1 MRPEFAASSP
11 ARPMFG
17 SAVANR
23 SPAPV
28 NHQPRACR
36 QNSRSLPVRSWT
48 IENLRTTFGIHNRVQ
63 ARERCAV
70 QPMNRNHVS
79 VLLFLFLASALF
91 EAHAQVDGKSLAEK
105 LDFAR
110 DAKLLIVHADD
121 VGVTHSVNA
130 ATIKALDT
138 GLVNSASIM
147 VPCPW
152 FPEIADYAK
161 AHPDL
166 DFGLHLTLTS
176 ERVYYRWGPVASKN
190 KVPSLLDEN
199 GYFHHDWTATTRINP
214 KEVELELRA
223 QIDRAYAMGVRPTH
237 IDSHQYRLYEN
248 GKDLFEVV
256 LRLAHEFKLP
266 VFIARDWFADH
277 PYLESSLT
285 PADFVLDHTVTI
297 APTVPP
303 EKWAEFYKTA
313 LKNLQPGV
321 TEFVIHLAFADDE
334 MKAATR
340 ERETWGAAWRQ
351 RDFDFFTSP
360 EFRQLLQEQN
370 IKLVTWRELARARQ

>member
-1 MRPEFAASSP
+1 MNPKSIP
-11 ARPMFG
+11 A
-17 SAVANR
+17 
-23 SPAPV
+23 
-28 NHQPRACR
+28 
-36 QNSRSLPVRSWT
+36 
-48 IENLRTTFGIHNRVQ
+48 
-63 ARERCAV
+63 
-70 QPMNRNHVS
+70 
-79 VLLFLFLASALF
+79 LLFLFLTAALL
-91 EAHAQVDGKSLAEK
+91 EAHAQFNSTSLAER
-105 LDFAR
+105 LGYPR
-110 DAKLLIVHADD
+110 ESRLLIVHADD
-121 VGVTHSVNA
+121 VGMTHSVNA

-138 GLVNSASIM
+138 GSVDSASIM

-176 ERVYYRWGPVASKN
+176 ERVYYRWGPVASKDN
-190 KVPSLLDEN
+190 VPSLVDEN
-199 GYFHHDWTATTRINP
+199 GYFHHDWTAATRINP
-214 KEVELELRA
+214 REVELELRA
-223 QIDRAYAMGVRPTH
+223 QIERAYAMGVRPTH
-237 IDSHQYRLYEN
+237 LDSHQYRLYEN
-248 GKDLFEVV
+248 GKDLFEIA
-256 LRLAHEFKLP
+256 LRLAHEYKLP
-266 VFIARDWFADH
+266 VFVARDWFRDH

-285 PADFVLDHTVTI
+285 PADIVVDHTVTI
-297 APTVPP
+297 SPAVPP

-351 RDFDFFTSP
+351 RDFGFFTGP

-370 IKLVTWRELARARQ
+370 IKLITWRELTRASHQ

>member
-1 MRPEFAASSP
+1 MS
-11 ARPMFG
+11 
-17 SAVANR
+17 NR
-23 SPAPV
+23 IS
-28 NHQPRACR
+28 
-36 QNSRSLPVRSWT
+36 
-48 IENLRTTFGIHNRVQ
+48 I
-63 ARERCAV
+63 
-70 QPMNRNHVS
+70 
-79 VLLFLFLASALF
+79 LLFLFLALTLLD
-91 EAHAQVDGKSLAEK
+91 AHAQIAGKSTAEK
-105 LDFAR
+105 LGFAH
-110 DAKLLIVHADD
+110 DTKLLIVHADD

-161 AHPDL
+161 SHPDL

-176 ERVYYRWGPVASKN
+176 ERVYYRWSPVAPKD
-190 KVPSLLDEN
+190 KVPSLVDEN
-199 GYFHHDWTATTRINP
+199 GYFHHDWNAAPKINP
-214 KEVELELRA
+214 EEVELELRA
-223 QIDRAYAMGVRPTH
+223 QIDRASAMGVRPSH
-237 IDSHQYRLYEN
+237 LDSHQYRLYEN
-248 GKDLFEVV
+248 GKDLFEVL
-256 LRLAHEFKLP
+256 LRLAHEYKLT
-266 VFIARDWFADH
+266 VFIARDWFKDY

-285 PADFVLDHTVTI
+285 PTDIVLDHTVTI
-297 APTVPP
+297 APSVPP

-340 ERETWGAAWRQ
+340 ERDTWGAAWRQ
-351 RDFDFFTSP
+351 RDFDFFTSQ

-370 IKLVTWRELARARQ
+370 IKLVTWRELASAARQ